1 MKHRGPM
8 LLGLAL
14 LLSLLSVINQ
24 VSAADP
30 RIYQLGIGDQ
40 IKITVF
46 DEPDLSGI
54 ITIDDQGS
62 LSLPL
67 IGIVEVTGLSLRDL
81 ERSITQKYMDGYL
94 KKPRVTVEVTN
105 YRPFYILGEVNYPGS
120 YPFVNGMNVLKAV
133 ALAGGFTY
141 RAKEKEMKIR
151 RAGEDE
157 NTENDATPNTIVL
170 PGDVI
175 RVPERLF

>member
-1 MKHRGPM
+1 MKRQGLLYISAM
-8 LLGLAL
+8 LLFAW
-14 LLSLLSVINQ
+14 LSTVGPATANENQ
-24 VSAADP
+24 
-30 RIYQLGIGDQ
+30 IYRLGIGDQ

-46 DEPDLSGI
+46 DEPDLSG
-54 ITIDDQGS
+54 TFSIDDQGS

-67 IGIVEVTGLSLRDL
+67 IGIVDVSGLSLRAL
-81 ERSITQKYMDGYL
+81 ERSLTARYLDGYL

-105 YRPFYILGEVNYPGS
+105 YRPFYILGEVNFPGS
-120 YPFVNGMNVLKAV
+120 YPYVNGMNVLKAV

-141 RAKEKEMKIR
+141 RAKEQEMTIR
-151 RAGEDE
+151 RAGADE
-157 NTENDATPNTIVL
+157 NKENAATPNTIVL